1 MKIIS
6 NYNLNSYQPAT
17 NKQTNR
23 QTQPLSDKL
32 TNPTF
37 GVSYTKLAMLALGE
51 SCFAVPKYQE
61 RHDDGRTGVKGESI
75 NFTGTTIMKPLRLG
89 KIPLKKAMPEIEKY
103 AKNSILTVDNL
114 KTLLDNT
121 YILKNSQGKN
131 VILFGF
137 KNNILDSEVHYTYDQ
152 NGNFTKRTLY
162 DANGEIRK
170 TIDYIYENGKLVTKI
185 IKDNDKHVDNMV
197 RVIKLN
203 SKGMVISDTICKK
216 EEALLSDNEKR
227 SKQQVYPN
235 NLYPPRDKS
244 SLGNVSRYK
253 QRRLDLAEARR
264 LHRRR

>member
-6 NYNLNSYQPAT
+6 SYNLNSYQPAT

-61 RHDDGRTGVKGESI
+61 RHDDGRTGVRGESI

-114 KTLLDNT
+114 MTLSGDT
-121 YILKNSQGKN
+121 YILKNSQGRN

-137 KNNILDSEVHYTYDQ
+137 INNILDSEVHYIYDQ

-197 RVIKLN
+197 RVIKLDLN
-203 SKGMVISDTICKK
+203 GKVASDTICKK
-216 EEALLSDNEKR
+216 EEALLSDNEER
-227 SKQQVYPN
+227 SYKVVCPY
-235 NLYPPRDKS
+235 NLYPRDKS

-264 LHRRR
+264 QH

>member
-1 MKIIS
+1 
-6 NYNLNSYQPAT
+6 
-17 NKQTNR
+17 
-23 QTQPLSDKL
+23 
-32 TNPTF
+32 
-37 GVSYTKLAMLALGE
+37 MLALGE

-114 KTLLDNT
+114 KTLLSDT

-137 KNNILDSEVHYTYDQ
+137 INDILDSEVHYIYDQ

-162 DANGEIRK
+162 DANGEIRE

-185 IKDNDKHVDNMV
+185 IKDNDNVDNMV
-197 RVIKLN
+197 RAIKLDLN
-203 SKGMVISDTICKK
+203 DNVASDTICKK

-227 SKQQVYPN
+227 SNQQVYPN
-235 NLYPPRDKS
+235 NLYPPRDELS
-244 SLGNVSRYK
+244 PGNVSRYK

-264 LHRRR
+264 QHRRR

>member
-6 NYNLNSYQPAT
+6 SYNLNSYQPAT

-37 GVSYTKLAMLALGE
+37 GVSYTKLAMLPLGE

-61 RHDDGRTGVKGESI
+61 RHDDGRTGVKGESM

-89 KIPLKKAMPEIEKY
+89 KITLEKAMPEIEKY
-103 AKNSILTVDNL
+103 AKNSILTVNNVM
-114 KTLLDNT
+114 TLSGDT

-137 KNNILDSEVHYTYDQ
+137 KNGILDSEVHYTYEQ
-152 NGNFTKRTLY
+152 NGNFTRTLY
-162 DANGEIRK
+162 DANGKIRE

-197 RVIKLN
+197 RVIKLDSN
-203 SKGMVISDTICKK
+203 GKVASDTICTK

-227 SKQQVYPN
+227 SNQQVYPN
-235 NLYPPRDKS
+235 NLYPPRDELS
-244 SLGNVSRYK
+244 PGNVSRYK
-253 QRRLDLAEARR
+253 QRRLDLKEARR
-264 LHRRR
+264 WHRRR

>member
-6 NYNLNSYQPAT
+6 SYNLNSYQPAT

-37 GVSYTKLAMLALGE
+37 GVSYTKLAMLPLGE

-61 RHDDGRTGVKGESI
+61 RHDDGRTGVKGESM
-75 NFTGTTIMKPLRLG
+75 NFTGTQVMKPLGLG
-89 KIPLKKAMPEIEKY
+89 KITLEKAMPEIKEY

-114 KTLLDNT
+114 MTLLGDT

-152 NGNFTKRTLY
+152 YGNFTKRTLY

-185 IKDNDKHVDNMV
+185 IKDNDNVDNMV

-203 SKGMVISDTICKK
+203 SKDLVISDNICRE
-216 EEALLSDNEKR
+216 EEALLPDNKKR
-227 SKQQVYPN
+227 SPKVYPN
-235 NLYPPRDKS
+235 NLYPPRDELS
-244 SLGNVSRYK
+244 PGNVSRYT